1 MSTLTRTPWAAT
13 LASVVLLVAG
23 CGGRGDGGAAASPT
37 SSSGSTTQGALGGA
51 GSAGRARFP
60 GASGLVAAVN
70 GTTLQVQG
78 NNTQTAVSYTS
89 RTTFTSQ
96 VAAVSADVVVGACVM
111 VRGEGATETPPST
124 PSSTRPLAAS
134 SITIT
139 PAVHGECRAGS
150 GRGGAG
156 DLPRGGGPG
165 APPGGTVPSGGP
177 SGTRTGRP
185 TDGAMGGRPGG
196 FGGAFGK
203 VTAVSAGGFTVTS
216 TVVER
221 PAGAGP
227 ASPGSSPSAHTRT
240 VIVTTS
246 AQTTFTKTVSTT
258 AKAAAVGTC
267 VTAEGKA
274 DDTGAIAATSVAV
287 RPAENGSC
295 TQGFPRGAART
306 GATNG

>member
-13 LASVVLLVAG
+13 LVAVVLLVAA
-23 CGGRGDGGAAASPT
+23 CGGGGSATSPT
-37 SSSGSTTQGALGGA
+37 SSSSATTQGAASGE
-51 GSAGRARFP
+51 GSSRQARLP
-60 GASGLVAAVN
+60 AASGLVAAVD

-89 RTTFTSQ
+89 RTTFTAQ
-96 VAAVSADVVVGACVM
+96 VAAVPADVVVGACVA
-111 VRGEGATETPPST
+111 VRSETAPGT
-124 PSSTRPLAAS
+124 PSSTGAAES
-134 SITIT
+134 TQPVAADSVTIT
-139 PAVHGECRAGS
+139 PAVDGECAGGF

-156 DLPRGGGPG
+156 GLPGGAGPG
-165 APPGGTVPSGGP
+165 APPGGAVPSGGP

-185 TDGAMGGRPGG
+185 TEGAMGGRPGG

-203 VTAVSAGGFTVTS
+203 VTATGASGFTVTS

-221 PAGAGP
+221 PAGTGT
-227 ASPGSSPSAHTRT
+227 ASPGSSPTGQVRVVT
-240 VIVTTS
+240 VTTS
-246 AQTTFTKTVSTT
+246 ARTTYTKTVPTT

-267 VTAEGKA
+267 VTAEGTA

-295 TQGFPRGAART
+295 TQGFARGAAPT